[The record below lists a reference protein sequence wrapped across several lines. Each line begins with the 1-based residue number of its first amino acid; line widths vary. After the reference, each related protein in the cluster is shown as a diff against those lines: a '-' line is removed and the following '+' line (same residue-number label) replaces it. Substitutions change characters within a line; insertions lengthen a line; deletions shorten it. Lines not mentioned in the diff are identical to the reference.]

1 MADVSKQRS
10 KNENFSLKIPV
21 STLSDTQP
29 VANYIKKMKDW
40 MFQLK
45 IEANQFHLYSDQ
57 IQVWKLFLQS
67 LWLKFNV
74 LIKYDH

>member
-21 STLSDTQP
+21 STLSDTKP
-29 VANYIKKMKDW
+29 VVNYIKKTKDW
-40 MFQLK
+40 IFQLK
-45 IEANQFHLYSDQ
+45 IETIQFHLYSDQ
-57 IQVWKLFLQS
+57 IQVWKLFLQRF
-67 LWLKFNV
+67 WLKLNV